1 MQVPLA
7 VIFYFLTDASNNGDW
22 QVTPNGS
29 GTCVPRPIPPFPF
42 SPRPC
47 SQAARP
53 RRALSLPCES
63 GRRLGNPNLWT
74 QICFQ
79 TLVMQFVIF
88 FFNLIPAYT
97 FDMGRVL
104 VDVFCVGGFEME
116 SAAKAIAALGGGLG
130 LGVGAYGVI
139 FSIMDNTFNNA
150 VQIGFWALLMTYF
163 LWKAARLSRPSSGRP
178 RPRRRVASVGWGC
191 RAAPAVP
198 QRGLLPR
205 AQVKAGK
212 LHEHP
217 MFANYELDS
226 AATAAAAATYR
237 L

>member
-104 VDVFCVGGFEME
+104 VDKHEAIAGLRDDIGVVQLRACGAQWCLDMIDRRRCSLRAHVGGRC
-116 SAAKAIAALGGGLG
+116 
-130 LGVGAYGVI
+130 V
-139 FSIMDNTFNNA
+139 
-150 VQIGFWALLMTYF
+150 
-163 LWKAARLSRPSSGRP
+163 
-178 RPRRRVASVGWGC
+178 
-191 RAAPAVP
+191 
-198 QRGLLPR
+198 
-205 AQVKAGK
+205 
-212 LHEHP
+212 
-217 MFANYELDS
+217 
-226 AATAAAAATYR
+226 
-237 L
+237 